1 MRSRDAAGITLS
13 SLILRLML
21 AVIFIHAG
29 LSKIMTEQELPP
41 EKAAQ
46 LANLGGLTPAKAKPA
61 SAAPAPK
68 SDTTTKPEV
77 TDSPAAPLPEPTVPT
92 PVKPEES
99 APATLPEPKPDSPAE
114 STSGG
119 GPLPALIDAITLAQS
134 TPASPAPAP
143 TPVPEYAAS
152 DFPEPVKVKTGLTI
166 ALGLA
171 DGAKPITRED
181 GTTSIPLVPAK
192 LAQKPWPVVLAW
204 AATLTELI
212 GGALLVIGL
221 FTRLSALG
229 ISFTMLVAMWLTQ
242 IGPAIQSGNTT
253 LGFLPAYPAYS
264 PDWMTLSFQFALFA
278 AATAVLFLGPGAA
291 SLDAAIFGGG
301 PGGGGPSPMRKAK
314 PIDDD

>member
-61 SAAPAPK
+61 TPTPAPK
-68 SDTTTKPEV
+68 PDASTKPA

-99 APATLPEPKPDSPAE
+99 APATTPESKPDAPSSRSAA
-114 STSGG
+114 STTS
-119 GPLPALIDAITLAQS
+119 GPLPALADTTLAQDTS
-134 TPASPAPAP
+134 TPGTSGAPAPAP
-143 TPVPEYAAS
+143 QYTAA
-152 DFPEPVKVKTGLTI
+152 DFPTNVKVKTGLTI

-171 DGAKPITRED
+171 DGATPITRED
-181 GTTSIPLVPAK
+181 GTKSIPLVPAK

-204 AATLTELI
+204 TATLTELI

-242 IGPAIQSGNTT
+242 IGPAIQSGNTA

-264 PDWMTLSFQFALFA
+264 MDWMTLSFQFALFA

-301 PGGGGPSPMRKAK
+301 PAPAPMRKAK
-314 PIDDD
+314 SIDED

>member
-29 LSKIMTEQELPP
+29 LGKIMTEQELPP

-61 SAAPAPK
+61 AATPAPK
-68 SDTTTKPEV
+68 SDASTKPA

-99 APATLPEPKPDSPAE
+99 APATTPETKPDASSSRSDA
-114 STSGG
+114 STTS
-119 GPLPALIDAITLAQS
+119 GPLPPLADTTLAQDTS
-134 TPASPAPAP
+134 TPGTSGSPAPAP
-143 TPVPEYAAS
+143 QYTAA
-152 DFPEPVKVKTGLTI
+152 DFPTNVKVKTGLTI

-171 DGAKPITRED
+171 DGATPITRED
-181 GTTSIPLVPAK
+181 GTKSIPLVPAK

-204 AATLTELI
+204 TATLTELI

-242 IGPAIQSGNTT
+242 IGPAIQSGNTA

-264 PDWMTLSFQFALFA
+264 MDWMTLSFQFALFA

-301 PGGGGPSPMRKAK
+301 PAPAPMRKAK